1 MNSPA
6 SRFPL
11 VLAGWF
17 VSGAVAFA
25 HPGHDDGHELTW
37 DFDHLAA
44 HPVATLLCV
53 AVLAVAIGAVVGAV
67 RRRQRAPQ
75 PPVSRD

>member
-1 MNSPA
+1 MKTPV

-37 DFDHLAA
+37 DLGHLSA
-44 HPVATLLCV
+44 HPLASVLCV
-53 AVLAVAIGAVVGAV
+53 VVLTMAGGIVVGAL
-67 RRRQRAPQ
+67 RRRQRAQ
-75 PPVSRD
+75 RLPVSRR